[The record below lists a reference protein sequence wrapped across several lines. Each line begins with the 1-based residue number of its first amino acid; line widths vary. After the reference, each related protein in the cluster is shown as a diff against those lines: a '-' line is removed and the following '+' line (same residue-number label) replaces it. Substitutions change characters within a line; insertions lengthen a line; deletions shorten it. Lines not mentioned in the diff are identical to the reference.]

1 MMSHHRIS
9 KGGVSMARSITQ
21 EGRFLRP
28 LAWLKSGAQALV
40 SLLRRWRRNQQDRL
54 TLSQLS
60 EYQLKDIGISREQ
73 WQEEI
78 NKPFWR

>member
-1 MMSHHRIS
+1 M
-9 KGGVSMARSITQ
+9 
-21 EGRFLRP
+21 RP
-28 LAWLKSGAQALV
+28 LAWLKAGAQALV